1 MTTRA
6 EAKADAKKRVAQADG
21 SGYRA
26 AGLCASRHSSGAHC
40 TRSAKDGH
48 GGGDHGNPYIR
59 RSPQDAV
66 GLRW

>member
-1 MTTRA
+1 MTSRPHQT
-6 EAKADAKKRVAQADG
+6 DATARVEQADG

-26 AGLCASRHSSGAHC
+26 AGLCAAKHSSGARC

-48 GGGDHGNPYIR
+48 GTGKHSNPYFR
-59 RSPQDAV
+59 RWPGDAV